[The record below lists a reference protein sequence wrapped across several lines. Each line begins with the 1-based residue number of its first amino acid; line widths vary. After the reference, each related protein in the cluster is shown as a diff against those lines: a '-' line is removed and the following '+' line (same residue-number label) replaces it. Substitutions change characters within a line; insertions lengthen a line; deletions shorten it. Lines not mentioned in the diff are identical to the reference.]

1 MRFLLL
7 AIAIAFAVLCGPAAS
22 AGYSRSGAKW
32 KMTVSIPGGKGPFP
46 AMILLPGCSG
56 NGPAP
61 VKAGLASHVKALAQQ
76 GIASAVL
83 DVLGPRHQRSIC
95 ASGTALERYRNEAAK
110 DAVAAAK
117 LLAEDRRIDGGRI
130 GFLGQS
136 FGGSVALLLASR
148 NLRPRGADIFRAIVA
163 YYPWCLEQYGR
174 GSHSSDF
181 DPPVLILAGTLDK
194 WTPASRCQR
203 LRTEPGGRQADVRL
217 FKDAY
222 HSFDL
227 VGLSYR
233 LIAGVGGMH
242 PVGYN
247 AVAARAS
254 RRAYL
259 DFLARHLSR

>member
-22 AGYSRSGAKW
+22 AGYSRSGANW
-32 KMTVSIPGGKGPFP
+32 KMTVSIPNGKGPFP

-56 NGPAP
+56 NGPTP
-61 VKAGLASHVKALAQQ
+61 VKAGLASHAEALAQQ

-95 ASGTALERYRNEAAK
+95 ASGTALEHYRKEAAK
-110 DAVAAAK
+110 DAVSAAM
-117 LLAEDRRIDGGRI
+117 LLEKDRRIDGRRI

-163 YYPWCLEQYGR
+163 YYPWCLEQYGG
-174 GSHSSDF
+174 GSRSSDF
-181 DPPVLILAGTLDK
+181 DPPVLILAGALDK
-194 WTPASRCQR
+194 WTPASRCRR
-203 LRTEPGGRQADVRL
+203 LRSEPGSRQTDVRL

-227 VGLSYR
+227 VGLSYQ

-254 RRAYL
+254 RLAYL
-259 DFLARHLSR
+259 DFLDRYLAR